1 MLALSLAAD
10 IRLLYPD
17 TSSLI
22 LSAIESASA
31 LRLIVTGLSVTSESS
46 SAYDLLIV
54 TRLFM
59 EERSSSFMLNFE
71 GYCATRSSP
80 RVLIN
85 AALADTSVLSLFWLG
100 SILNITGEEP
110 LIPVAS
116 DSMFMAVLPRLSS
129 LIVAVSPMFD
139 LFISLASLFCMLFKV
154 SLLSTLNWN
163 S

>member
-1 MLALSLAAD
+1 
-10 IRLLYPD
+10 
-17 TSSLI
+17 
-22 LSAIESASA
+22 
-31 LRLIVTGLSVTSESS
+31 
-46 SAYDLLIV
+46 
-54 TRLFM
+54 M
-59 EERSSSFMLNFE
+59 EERSSSFMLNIAFE

-85 AALADTSVLSLFWLG
+85 AALADTSILSLFWLG